1 MANLSSSEP
10 STDAVMPAGGRVIA
24 HLDMDAFYASV
35 ELLDRP
41 DLVDKPV
48 IVGGRGEPNSR
59 GVVTTCNYKAREFGV
74 RSGMPMRKAA
84 ELCPAAV
91 YLPVNFDRYRHYSR
105 LFKAA
110 IAGICD
116 RIEDRG
122 IDEVYIDL
130 TAISNGNFEEAQT
143 IAIQIKQA
151 VFDATQLTCSV
162 GLAPNKLIAKI
173 ASDLDKPNGLS
184 LVKHEDIETMLWPL
198 PVKKVNGI
206 GPKACDK
213 LALIN
218 IWSIGELA
226 ATPVQVLIERFGSNY
241 GRWLN
246 NAAWGRDQREIE
258 IYSDPKSVS
267 KETTFERDLHP
278 RADWHALAEIVADLC
293 EQLAAHLSRR
303 TLLTRTIGVKLR
315 YDNFASLTRDVALR
329 EPCNDLISIRKAA
342 FECLAKA
349 NPHRKIRLVGV
360 KASGLE
366 FDRVHGRGSL
376 HLRAAENE
384 IDDEAQAAQV
394 KLF

>member
-1 MANLSSSEP
+1 MDSSSSSVP
-10 STDAVMPAGGRVIA
+10 STDGRIIA

-35 ELLDRP
+35 ELLERP
-41 DLVDKPV
+41 DLRDQPV

-84 ELCPAAV
+84 ELCPSAV
-91 YLPVNFDRYRHYSR
+91 YLPVNFERYRHYSR

-110 IAGICD
+110 IATICD

-130 TAISNGNFEEAQT
+130 TKLCDSSYERAQS
-143 IAIQIKQA
+143 IAIDIKQA

-162 GLAPNKLIAKI
+162 GIAPNKLIAKI

-184 LVKHEDIETMLWPL
+184 LVKHEDLEPALWPL
-198 PVKKVNGI
+198 SVRKINGI
-206 GPKACDK
+206 GPKAFDK
-213 LALIN
+213 LALLDILT
-218 IWSIGELA
+218 IGELA
-226 ATPVQVLIERFGSNY
+226 ATPVQVLIERFGNNY

-258 IYSDPKSVS
+258 LSSDPKSVS

-278 RADWHALAEIVADLC
+278 RADWHALAEIVSRLC
-293 EQLAAHLSRR
+293 DQLAGHLDRR
-303 TLLTRTIGVKLR
+303 ALLTRTIGVKLR
-315 YDNFASLTRDVALR
+315 FDNFSILTRDVALR
-329 EPCNDLISIRKAA
+329 EPSNDLISIRKAA

-349 NPHRKIRLVGV
+349 NPQRKLRLVGV

-366 FDRVHGRGSL
+366 FDLINRQVAQL
-376 HLRAAENE
+376 VPAET
-384 IDDEAQAAQV
+384 ISQV

>member
-1 MANLSSSEP
+1 LSEPFTDGLASSEVP
-10 STDAVMPAGGRVIA
+10 SGGRVIA

-41 DLVDKPV
+41 DLIDQPV

-84 ELCPAAV
+84 ELCPMAV

-105 LFKAA
+105 LFKTA

-122 IDEVYIDL
+122 IDEVYVDL
-130 TAISNGNFEEAQT
+130 TAVSHGSFEAAQS

-184 LVKHEDIETMLWPL
+184 LVKHDDIETILWPL
-198 PVKKVNGI
+198 AVKKINGI
-206 GPKACDK
+206 GPKASDK
-213 LALIN
+213 LALLN
-218 IWSIGELA
+218 IFSIGELA
-226 ATPVQVLIERFGSNY
+226 STPVQVLIERFGSNY

-267 KETTFERDLHP
+267 KETTFDKDLHP
-278 RADWHALAEIVADLC
+278 RWDWHALAEIVASLC
-293 EQLAAHLSRR
+293 EQLSAHLDKRS
-303 TLLTRTIGVKLR
+303 LLTRTIGVKLR
-315 YDNFASLTRDVALR
+315 YDNFSSLTRDIALR
-329 EPCNDLISIRKAA
+329 EPANDLLSIRIAA

-360 KASGLE
+360 KATGLE
-366 FDRVHGRGSL
+366 YDQVHGRAAF
-376 HLRAAENE
+376 HLKASDKTLDD
-384 IDDEAQAAQV
+384 DDELAQE

>member
-1 MANLSSSEP
+1 MDSSSSSVP
-10 STDAVMPAGGRVIA
+10 STDGRIIA

-35 ELLDRP
+35 ELLERP
-41 DLVDKPV
+41 ELRDQPV

-84 ELCPAAV
+84 ELCPSAV
-91 YLPVNFDRYRHYSR
+91 YLPVNFERYRHYSR

-110 IAGICD
+110 IATVCD

-130 TAISNGNFEEAQT
+130 TLLSECSFERAQSLAID
-143 IAIQIKQA
+143 IKQA

-184 LVKHEDIETMLWPL
+184 VVKREDLETILWPL
-198 PVKKVNGI
+198 SVRKINGI
-206 GPKACDK
+206 GPKAFDK
-213 LALIN
+213 LALLDILT
-218 IWSIGELA
+218 IGELA
-226 ATPVQVLIERFGSNY
+226 ATPVQVLIERFGNNY

-258 IYSDPKSVS
+258 LSSDPKSVS
-267 KETTFERDLHP
+267 KETTFDRDLHP
-278 RADWHALAEIVADLC
+278 RTDWHALAEIVAGLC
-293 EQLAAHLSRR
+293 EQLAGHLDRR
-303 TLLTRTIGVKLR
+303 SLLTRTIGVKLR
-315 YDNFASLTRDVALR
+315 FDNFSILTRDVALR

-349 NPHRKIRLVGV
+349 NPQRKLRLVGV

-366 FDRVHGRGSL
+366 YELVNR
-376 HLRAAENE
+376 
-384 IDDEAQAAQV
+384 QAANVVKVETVSQV